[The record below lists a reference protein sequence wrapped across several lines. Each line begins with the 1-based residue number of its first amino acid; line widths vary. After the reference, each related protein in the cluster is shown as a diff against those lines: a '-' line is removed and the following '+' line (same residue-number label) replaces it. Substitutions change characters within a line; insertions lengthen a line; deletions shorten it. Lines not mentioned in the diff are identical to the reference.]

1 MSIKPLGKRILAQ
14 KVEAEERKTAGGIV
28 LPDNVKNEKVVRAKV
43 LAIGTDEKFE
53 VKVGDMILVGSYS
66 GTGNRDGNVL
76 LVDWGADYLIVY
88 TIMDDGELHGTW
100 ADGYALDRLSPR

>member
-1 MSIKPLGKRILAQ
+1 MTIKPLGKRILAQ
-14 KVEAEERKTAGGIV
+14 KVETEERKTPGGIV

-66 GTGNRDGNVL
+66 GTEIERGEDKLILVKETDVL
-76 LVDWGADYLIVY
+76 AVV
-88 TIMDDGELHGTW
+88 EE
-100 ADGYALDRLSPR
+100 

>member
-1 MSIKPLGKRILAQ
+1 MTIKPLGKRILAQ

-43 LAIGTDEKFE
+43 LEIGTDEKFE

-66 GTGNRDGNVL
+66 GTEIERGEDKLILVKETDVL
-76 LVDWGADYLIVY
+76 AVV
-88 TIMDDGELHGTW
+88 EE
-100 ADGYALDRLSPR
+100 

>member
-66 GTGNRDGNVL
+66 GTEIERGEDKLILVKETDVL
-76 LVDWGADYLIVY
+76 AVV
-88 TIMDDGELHGTW
+88 EE
-100 ADGYALDRLSPR
+100 